1 MTTVRTILLL
11 LATLGLAVAS
21 CSDQPGSSTT
31 ASPTPVAS
39 PATGPG
45 IRGQATAGPVCP
57 VEKNPPDPSC
67 APRPV
72 SGAVVVVR
80 SPAGAEVARATT
92 GTDGTFV
99 VAVPPGQYV
108 VEGLPAAGLMGTP
121 GPQNVTV
128 TSSVPAT
135 IELSYDTGIR

>member
-1 MTTVRTILLL
+1 MTTIRGILLL
-11 LATLGLAVAS
+11 IASLGLAVAS
-21 CSDQPGSSTT
+21 CGG
-31 ASPTPVAS
+31 
-39 PATGPG
+39 PAAVDSG

-80 SPAGAEVARATT
+80 SSGGAEVLRVTT
-92 GTDGTFV
+92 GADGTFQ

-108 VEGLPAAGLMGTP
+108 VEGLPATGLMAAP
-121 GPQNVTV
+121 GPQDVTV
-128 TSSVPAT
+128 TAGAPAT
-135 IELSYDTGIR
+135 IVLRYDTGIR

>member
-1 MTTVRTILLL
+1 MTTIRTILLVVAS
-11 LATLGLAVAS
+11 LALALAS
-21 CSDQPGSSTT
+21 CSGPPGSSTS

-39 PATGPG
+39 AQTGTG
-45 IRGQATAGPVCP
+45 IRGLATAGPVCP

-80 SPAGAEVARATT
+80 SPAGTEVARATT
-92 GTDGTFV
+92 GTDGSFL
-99 VAVPPGQYV
+99 VAVPPGQYI

-121 GPQNVTV
+121 GPQDVTV
-128 TSSVPAT
+128 GSGAAAT
-135 IELSYDTGIR
+135 IDLSYDTGIR